1 MKKIKRILM
10 ALAICS
16 LSIVAVGCSS
26 NEKKNTTNNTNET
39 KETKSE
45 KLSNEEIVKKINE
58 ATKEI
63 KSSKI
68 QAENKMVM
76 NLAGNKTETA
86 INMNMETSSDPV
98 VVKMSGSMNAMGQQ
112 VSLDMYFTED
122 AVYSKNVIT
131 KEWVKITDPSM
142 RKTMEAQKNAS
153 NMDQMLSIMDSVQKN
168 LKIEDKGSEYEIS
181 YSGNDESVKEALKE
195 AIGKSQPNLKNYMQN
210 VSIEKF
216 DFFYKVDK
224 STFMPKEYSMKTV
237 IKISQGEKEMSFDM
251 DLKATLSD
259 INKVAPITLPDE
271 VKNAKEMKTN
281 Q

>member
-26 NEKKNTTNNTNET
+26 DEKKNTTNNTNET

-131 KEWVKITDPSM
+131 KEWVKITGPSM

>member
-1 MKKIKRILM
+1 
-10 ALAICS
+10 
-16 LSIVAVGCSS
+16 
-26 NEKKNTTNNTNET
+26 
-39 KETKSE
+39 
-45 KLSNEEIVKKINE
+45 
-58 ATKEI
+58 
-63 KSSKI
+63 
-68 QAENKMVM
+68 
-76 NLAGNKTETA
+76 
-86 INMNMETSSDPV
+86 
-98 VVKMSGSMNAMGQQ
+98 
-112 VSLDMYFTED
+112 
-122 AVYSKNVIT
+122 
-131 KEWVKITDPSM
+131 
-142 RKTMEAQKNAS
+142 
-153 NMDQMLSIMDSVQKN
+153 MDQMLSIMDSVQKN

>member
-1 MKKIKRILM
+1 
-10 ALAICS
+10 
-16 LSIVAVGCSS
+16 
-26 NEKKNTTNNTNET
+26 
-39 KETKSE
+39 
-45 KLSNEEIVKKINE
+45 
-58 ATKEI
+58 
-63 KSSKI
+63 
-68 QAENKMVM
+68 
-76 NLAGNKTETA
+76 
-86 INMNMETSSDPV
+86 
-98 VVKMSGSMNAMGQQ
+98 
-112 VSLDMYFTED
+112 
-122 AVYSKNVIT
+122 
-131 KEWVKITDPSM
+131 
-142 RKTMEAQKNAS
+142 MEAQKNAS

-195 AIGKSQPNLKNYMQN
+195 AIAKSQPNLKNYMQN

>member
-26 NEKKNTTNNTNET
+26 DEKKNTTNNTNET

-112 VSLDMYFTED
+112 VSLD
-122 AVYSKNVIT
+122 IL
-131 KEWVKITDPSM
+131 
-142 RKTMEAQKNAS
+142 QK
-153 NMDQMLSIMDSVQKN
+153 MLFI
-168 LKIEDKGSEYEIS
+168 LKM
-181 YSGNDESVKEALKE
+181 L
-195 AIGKSQPNLKNYMQN
+195 
-210 VSIEKF
+210 
-216 DFFYKVDK
+216 
-224 STFMPKEYSMKTV
+224 
-237 IKISQGEKEMSFDM
+237 
-251 DLKATLSD
+251 
-259 INKVAPITLPDE
+259 
-271 VKNAKEMKTN
+271 
-281 Q
+281 